1 VLAPTLHDLLPFAR
15 ALGPANESTRKLA
28 EKTAPIIKNEVRP
41 FAHEILPV
49 VDELGPSTKKLGE
62 ALPKLATSFSVLNE
76 FFNEIAYNPG
86 PSKGGFLFFLDWG
99 NHDLNSVLSTA
110 DANGVLGRSVVY
122 FNCEI
127 LGILEGVETVNTNVK
142 TLISLLKPP
151 SKQECVSRGIPIHA
165 GEAAAAAASE
175 RGHTTAPAG
184 GAFSNLDQNPFGG
197 KG

>member
-1 VLAPTLHDLLPFAR
+1 
-15 ALGPANESTRKLA
+15 
-28 EKTAPIIKNEVRP
+28 
-41 FAHEILPV
+41 
-49 VDELGPSTKKLGE
+49 
-62 ALPKLATSFSVLNE
+62 VLNE

-127 LGILEGVETVNTNVK
+127 LSHLEAVETVNTNVK
-142 TLISLLKPP
+142 TLVSLLKPP
-151 SKQECVSRGIPIHA
+151 TKQECISRGIPVKP
-165 GEAAAAAASE
+165 GEAGAKAARTKTKVPAS
-175 RGHTTAPAG
+175 TP
-184 GAFSNLDQNPFGG
+184 FSNLNQHPFGG